1 MKKIWE
7 WVKFTIFGIHDCSDF
22 AIKTL
27 HSGGAMW
34 QMAGLGYFY
43 HIECSKCGKMQYQ
56 ECRPKKSCRNC
67 ISFIEGTWESGIC
80 ERFAEMKCKKKRKAV
95 EKLNIKGKCSLFKYG
110 IGRLKEL
117 SVEIVE
123 EPIGETIL

>member
-7 WVKFTIFGIHDCSDF
+7 WIKITIFGIHDCNDYG
-22 AIKTL
+22 IKTL

-43 HIECSKCGKMQYQ
+43 HIECSKCGKTQYQ

-67 ISFIEGTWESGIC
+67 ISFIEGKWVSGVDGIFQEARC
-80 ERFAEMKCKKKRKAV
+80 DRKKRAV
-95 EKLNIKGKCSLFKYG
+95 EKLNIKEKCSFIEYG

-123 EPIGETIL
+123 GIIESPEL